1 MNKSSSRTFKIT
13 NTFTEQE
20 IVHIKKAIENTSY
33 WRGDEDDNEE
43 LYFASKCCE
52 NLEIKYNSFQEIN
65 KKYLTQQTKQ
75 ELYDTCVA
83 QKKQIEELKKNK
95 SSTSQDNVLL
105 EKYKKKCI
113 ELKKHNDKFYED
125 NKGFAV
131 EQEELV
137 NQVAHLEK
145 CVKEREDYI
154 EDIENI
160 VRKLDKIM
168 NEQKKT
174 IEDLN
179 LINDGLSEQVEEYE
193 EGLEKVNVL
202 EEEVEKLKDD
212 LRWKENDLYHSN
224 KTKDSN
230 MEWALHQ
237 KELKE
242 GLEKENEKLK
252 EQLKKYEVVSQ
263 FLDKEEL
270 VKSVK
275 KKVVKK
281 EVKSKNNL
289 DEMNDILKKYS

>member
-1 MNKSSSRTFKIT
+1 
-13 NTFTEQE
+13 
-20 IVHIKKAIENTSY
+20 
-33 WRGDEDDNEE
+33 
-43 LYFASKCCE
+43 
-52 NLEIKYNSFQEIN
+52 
-65 KKYLTQQTKQ
+65 
-75 ELYDTCVA
+75 
-83 QKKQIEELKKNK
+83 
-95 SSTSQDNVLL
+95 
-105 EKYKKKCI
+105 
-113 ELKKHNDKFYED
+113 
-125 NKGFAV
+125 
-131 EQEELV
+131 
-137 NQVAHLEK
+137 
-145 CVKEREDYI
+145 
-154 EDIENI
+154 
-160 VRKLDKIM
+160 M

-202 EEEVEKLKDD
+202 EEQVEKLKDD
-212 LRWKENDLYHSN
+212 LRWKENDLYYSN

-252 EQLKKYEVVSQ
+252 EELRKYEVVSQ

-270 VKSVK
+270 VKSVKKKVQKEDK

>member
-1 MNKSSSRTFKIT
+1 MNKSPPRTFKIM
-13 NTFTEQE
+13 NTFTEDECKYIQ
-20 IVHIKKAIENTSY
+20 KKMKGY
-33 WRGDEDDNEE
+33 DV
-43 LYFASKCCE
+43 
-52 NLEIKYNSFQEIN
+52 EIKYNSFHEIN

-95 SSTSQDNVLL
+95 SSTSPDNKLL
-105 EKYKKKCI
+105 EKYKQKCI

-154 EDIENI
+154 EDIEDI
-160 VRKLDKIM
+160 VRKLDNIM

-202 EEEVEKLKDD
+202 EEQVEKLKDD
-212 LRWKENDLYHSN
+212 LRWKENDLYYSN

-230 MEWALHQ
+230 MEWALYQ

-252 EQLKKYEVVSQ
+252 EELKKYEVVSQ

-270 VKSVK
+270 VKSVKKKVQKEDK